1 MGSERVKIEG
11 FERVF
16 RHLRGRIETLKWV
29 EWRFSG
35 CSGIKGINGVKVGK
49 DLRVKISGFYRFE
62 GGDSKLMKNGSKM
75 TLKTM
80 ILSDS
85 MD

>member
-1 MGSERVKIEG
+1 MQG

-16 RHLRGRIETLKWV
+16 RHLRGGIETLEWV
-29 EWRFSG
+29 EWRFSV

-62 GGDSKLMKNGSKM
+62 GGDSKLDGGDSKLMKNGSKM

>member
-1 MGSERVKIEG
+1 MGSEMCIRD
-11 FERVF
+11 
-16 RHLRGRIETLKWV
+16 RIRTLEWV

-62 GGDSKLMKNGSKM
+62 GGDSKLDGEYHKSIQKHIKNDDFWHR
-75 TLKTM
+75 
-80 ILSDS
+80 IQI
-85 MD
+85 